1 MHASRILLLGLGPLL
16 LSPAAHGAISGHIE
30 ARLVLT
36 SACQISSDPTS
47 TAPASAAGGVLD
59 FGQQGPLWNQTLR
72 AAIDEPG
79 GSGNL
84 QISCNPQ
91 VRAFTVT
98 INGGANPDGATRR
111 LSNGGVLIP
120 YQLSTDPDGRSNY
133 GIGQQLN
140 FTVSSAQQIP
150 IPIYGVVVANPKA
163 LPAGVYRDTLTV
175 TLDW

>member
-1 MHASRILLLGLGPLL
+1 MQTSRVLLLSLGPLL
-16 LSPAAHGAISGHIE
+16 LSTSVHGAMSGHVQ

-36 SACQISSDPTS
+36 SACQISNDPTPQ
-47 TAPASAAGGVLD
+47 APAPAGGVLD
-59 FGQQGPLWNQTLR
+59 FGAQGPMWDNPLR
-72 AAIDEPG
+72 AALDDSVG
-79 GSGNL
+79 NGNL
-84 QISCNPQ
+84 QVSCNPQ

-98 INGGANPDGATRR
+98 INGGSNPSGTTRR

-120 YQLSTDPDGRSNY
+120 YQLSTDPAGRSNY
-133 GIGQQLN
+133 GIGQQLS
-140 FTVSSAQQIP
+140 FSVSSAAQIP

>member
-1 MHASRILLLGLGPLL
+1 MQTSRILLLSLGPLL
-16 LSPAAHGAISGHIE
+16 LSSGADGAVSGHIE
-30 ARLVLT
+30 ARLVIT
-36 SACQISSDPTS
+36 SACQVSNDPS
-47 TAPASAAGGVLD
+47 APQAGAGVLD
-59 FGQQGPLWNQTLR
+59 FGQQGPLWNHALR
-72 AAIDEPG
+72 AAIDDPAG
-79 GSGNL
+79 AGNL

-120 YQLSTDPDGRSNY
+120 YQLSTDPAGRSNY
-133 GIGQQLN
+133 GIGQPLN
-140 FTVSSAQQIP
+140 FTVSSARQIP
-150 IPIYGVVVANPKA
+150 VPIYGVVVANPKA

>member
-1 MHASRILLLGLGPLL
+1 MQTTRILLLSLGPLL
-16 LSPAAHGAISGHIE
+16 LSPGAQGAMSGHIE
-30 ARLVLT
+30 ARLVIT
-36 SACQISSDPTS
+36 SACQISSDPGT
-47 TAPASAAGGVLD
+47 TAPAAGGGVLD

-72 AAIDEPG
+72 AAVDEPG

-120 YQLSTDPDGRSNY
+120 YQLSTDPAGRSNY

-140 FTVSSAQQIP
+140 FTVSSVQQIP

>member
-1 MHASRILLLGLGPLL
+1 MQTSRILLLSLGPLL
-16 LSPAAHGAISGHIE
+16 LSTSVHGAVSGHIQ
-30 ARLVLT
+30 ARLVIT
-36 SACQISSDPTS
+36 SACQISNDPSATS
-47 TAPASAAGGVLD
+47 SAAGGGVLD

-72 AAIDEPG
+72 AAIDDPAG
-79 GSGNL
+79 AGNL

-91 VRAFTVT
+91 VRAFTVS

-120 YQLSTDPDGRSNY
+120 YQLSTDPAGRSNY

>member
-1 MHASRILLLGLGPLL
+1 MQTSRILLLGLGPLL
-16 LSPAAHGAISGHIE
+16 LSTSVHGAVTGQIQ
-30 ARLVLT
+30 ARLVIT
-36 SACQISSDPTS
+36 SACQISNDPS
-47 TAPASAAGGVLD
+47 VTAPAGGGGVLD

-72 AAIDEPG
+72 AAIDDPG
-79 GSGNL
+79 GTGNL

-98 INGGANPDGATRR
+98 INGGANPDGVTRR

-120 YQLSTDPDGRSNY
+120 YQLSTDPAGRSNY

>member
-1 MHASRILLLGLGPLL
+1 MQTSRILLLSLGPLL
-16 LSPAAHGAISGHIE
+16 LSTSVHGAMSGHIQ

-36 SACQISSDPTS
+36 SACQISNDPSVTS
-47 TAPASAAGGVLD
+47 PAAGGGVLD

-72 AAIDEPG
+72 AAVDDPG
-79 GSGNL
+79 GTGNL

-98 INGGANPDGATRR
+98 INGGSNPDGATRR

-120 YQLSTDPDGRSNY
+120 YQLSTDPAGRSNY